1 MPFKSSCTEYRKQT
15 VNKSLKHMHLCQIDP
30 YHKLNALK
38 QLNFKAKCHVTAPSS
53 LQLRQTS
60 YSQKPEAGQELIYT

>member
-1 MPFKSSCTEYRKQT
+1 
-15 VNKSLKHMHLCQIDP
+15 MHLCQIDP